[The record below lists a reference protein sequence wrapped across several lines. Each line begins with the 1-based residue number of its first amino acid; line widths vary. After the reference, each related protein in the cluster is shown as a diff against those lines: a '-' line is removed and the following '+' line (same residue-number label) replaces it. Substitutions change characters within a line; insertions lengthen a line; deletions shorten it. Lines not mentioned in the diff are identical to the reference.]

1 MTNKL
6 IQKIKDILESTPLDI
21 YSESSD
27 TVNEANFELVNSRF
41 EKDNLTEEDRYIGS
55 ANMFIAAS
63 LVCYDY
69 FDFTTID
76 ELTEEQLDEFYL
88 VWKDVIEEL
97 KKDRFIREIGLLSK
111 NNIKVVVDNTKL
123 P

>member
-1 MTNKL
+1 MSEQL
-6 IQKIKDILESTPLDI
+6 IEKIKEILTSTPLDI
-21 YSESSD
+21 YSEESD
-27 TVNEANFELVNSRF
+27 TVNEANFELVASRF
-41 EKDNLTEEDRYIGS
+41 TKDSLSEEDRYVGS

-69 FDFTTID
+69 FDFATID
-76 ELTEEQLDEFYL
+76 DLSEEELNEFYL
-88 VWKDVIEEL
+88 VWKDVVEVL

>member
-1 MTNKL
+1 MSTQLMN
-6 IQKIKDILESTPLDI
+6 KIKDILVSTPLDI

-27 TVNEANFELVNSRF
+27 TINEANFELVSSRF
-41 EKDNLTEEDRYIGS
+41 SEDKLSEEDRYIGS

-76 ELTEEQLDEFYL
+76 DLTEEQLDEFYL

-97 KKDRFIREIGLLSK
+97 KKERFIREIGLLSK

>member
-41 EKDNLTEEDRYIGS
+41 ETDKLTEEDRYIGS
-55 ANMFIAAS
+55 ANMFRAAS

>member
-41 EKDNLTEEDRYIGS
+41 EKDKLTEEDRYIGS

-111 NNIKVVVDNTKL
+111 GNIKVVVDNTKL

>member
-41 EKDNLTEEDRYIGS
+41 ETDKLTEEDRYIGS

>member
-1 MTNKL
+1 MP
-6 IQKIKDILESTPLDI
+6 DYFD
-21 YSESSD
+21 
-27 TVNEANFELVNSRF
+27 
-41 EKDNLTEEDRYIGS
+41 
-55 ANMFIAAS
+55 
-63 LVCYDY
+63 DY

>member
-21 YSESSD
+21 YSDSSD

-41 EKDNLTEEDRYIGS
+41 ENDKLTEEDRYIGS

-111 NNIKVVVDNTKL
+111 KNIKVVVDNTKL

>member
-1 MTNKL
+1 MANEL
-6 IQKIKDILESTPLDI
+6 INRIKDILVSSPLDI
-21 YSESSD
+21 YSDESE
-27 TVNEANFELVNSRF
+27 TVNEANFELVTSRF
-41 EKDNLTEEDRYIGS
+41 TEDSLSEEDRYIGS

-76 ELTEEQLDEFYL
+76 DLTEEQLNEFYL
-88 VWKDVIEEL
+88 IWKDVVDVL
-97 KKDRFIREIGLLSK
+97 KKERFIREIGLLSK
-111 NNIKVVVDNTKL
+111 SNIKVVVDNTKL

>member
-41 EKDNLTEEDRYIGS
+41 ENDKLTEEDRYIGS

>member
-41 EKDNLTEEDRYIGS
+41 EKDKLSDEDRYIGS

-76 ELTEEQLDEFYL
+76 DLTEEQLDEFYL
-88 VWKDVIEEL
+88 VWKDVIEVL

>member
-1 MTNKL
+1 MANEL
-6 IQKIKDILESTPLDI
+6 INRIKDILVSTPLDI

-27 TVNEANFELVNSRF
+27 TVNEANFELVTSRF
-41 EKDNLTEEDRYIGS
+41 TEDSLSEEDRYIGS

-76 ELTEEQLDEFYL
+76 DLTEEQLDEFY
-88 VWKDVIEEL
+88 VIWKDVVDVL
-97 KKDRFIREIGLLSK
+97 KKERFIREIGLLSK
-111 NNIKVVVDNTKL
+111 SNIKVVVDNTKL

>member
-21 YSESSD
+21 YSASSD
-27 TVNEANFELVNSRF
+27 TINEANFELVNYRF
-41 EKDNLTEEDRYIGS
+41 EKDKLTEEDRYIGS

>member
-1 MTNKL
+1 MENIL
-6 IQKIKDILESTPLDI
+6 IDKIKDILESTPLDI
-21 YSESSD
+21 YSEESD
-27 TVNEANFELVNSRF
+27 TVNEANFELVESRYSVD
-41 EKDNLTEEDRYIGS
+41 KLLDEDRYIGS

-69 FDFTTID
+69 FDFTVIND
-76 ELTEEQLDEFYL
+76 LTEEQLDEFYAI
-88 VWKDVIEEL
+88 WKDVINEL
-97 KKDRFIREIGLLSK
+97 KEQRFIRDIGLLSK

>member
-41 EKDNLTEEDRYIGS
+41 ETDKLTEEDRYIGS

-88 VWKDVIEEL
+88 VWKDVIEVL

>member
-1 MTNKL
+1 MD
-6 IQKIKDILESTPLDI
+6 KIKEILASTPLDI
-21 YSESSD
+21 YSEESD
-27 TVNEANFELVNSRF
+27 TINEANFELVASRF
-41 EKDNLTEEDRYIGS
+41 TEDSLSEEDRYIGS

-69 FDFTTID
+69 FDFARID
-76 ELTEEQLDEFYL
+76 DLSEEDLNEFYM
-88 VWKDVIEEL
+88 VWKDVVEVL
-97 KKDRFIREIGLLSK
+97 KKERFIREIGLLSK

>member
-41 EKDNLTEEDRYIGS
+41 ETDKLTEEDRYIGS

-76 ELTEEQLDEFYL
+76 ELTDEQLDEFYL

>member
-21 YSESSD
+21 YSDSSD

-41 EKDNLTEEDRYIGS
+41 ENDKLTEEDRYIGS

>member
-1 MTNKL
+1 MSIQL
-6 IQKIKDILESTPLDI
+6 IDKIKDILISTPLDI

-27 TVNEANFELVNSRF
+27 TINEANFELVSSRF
-41 EKDNLTEEDRYIGS
+41 SEDKLSQEDRYIGS

-76 ELTEEQLDEFYL
+76 ELSEEQLDEFYL
-88 VWKDVIEEL
+88 VWKDVIDEL
-97 KKDRFIREIGLLSK
+97 KKERFIREIGPLSK
-111 NNIKVVVDNTKL
+111 SSIKVVVDNTKS